1 MNTCHSCGKPKNSDT
16 NFCRYCGAR
25 LAQESPP
32 AYSNPYDHPAP
43 KPYSWKT
50 DEYTTNT
57 EARRTM
63 PTGLSLPT
71 GVEPSGHVHAPLAQV
86 GPQHFAQAF
95 RCPACMSSYPPRTER
110 RISTGGWITFAALLV
125 FFFPLFWIGL
135 LIKEDVL
142 VCQTCN
148 AKLSA

>member
-1 MNTCHSCGKPKNSDT
+1 MIKCNNCGETNSPET
-16 NFCRYCGAR
+16 NFCRFCGAR
-25 LAQESPP
+25 FPQSTHQP
-32 AYSNPYDHPAP
+32 ASNPYDHPAP

-50 DEYTTNT
+50 DEFQTSG

-63 PTGLSLPT
+63 PTGLNPNT
-71 GVEPSGHVHAPLAQV
+71 GAQIAPPLHAPLVRAQ
-86 GPQHFAQAF
+86 PQHFAPSF

-142 VCQTCN
+142 ICQTCN
-148 AKLSA
+148 TKLSA